1 MREPSESSLRLPRW
15 AVLLGA
21 CVGVPVPVAA
31 IVASLTAAASCDT
44 NGLVLLGTGAVAA
57 FVLGWAWAFGC
68 GARRGWLVANVAG
81 GGMLGTLA
89 ALVAWLEVAFDRCFT
104 F

>member
-1 MREPSESSLRLPRW
+1 MPEPSESSPRLPRW

-21 CVGVPVPVAA
+21 GVGVPLAVAA
-31 IVASLTAAASCDT
+31 IVAYLTASASCDT
-44 NGLVLLGTGAVAA
+44 NGLVLLGAGAGAA
-57 FVLGWAWAFGC
+57 FVLAWAWAIGC
-68 GARRGWLVANVAG
+68 GARRWWLVVNVAG
-81 GGMLGTLA
+81 GGMLGTIA

>member
-1 MREPSESSLRLPRW
+1 MPEPSESSPHLARW

-21 CVGVPVPVAA
+21 GVGVPLAVAA
-31 IVASLTAAASCDT
+31 IVAYLTAAASCDT
-44 NGLVLLGTGAVAA
+44 NGLVLLGAGAVVA
-57 FVLGWAWAFGC
+57 FVLAWAWALGC
-68 GARRGWLVANVAG
+68 GARRWWLAVNVASG
-81 GGMLGTLA
+81 GVLGTIA